1 MIKIVDWAKR
11 HDNIVVFFVIL
22 VSILGISLNVKITAS
37 DELWN
42 FQNIYKIYNGL
53 EIYEDAN
60 IIITPLFFYVGNFL
74 FKLFG
79 ANFFVFR
86 IYNIMIDLV
95 LFFSTYILC
104 KKIKFSKKMSLII
117 VFILMSIYNFCLI
130 RAMANYN
137 ILALAFF
144 VIGFINILKEK
155 MTVKDY
161 IFQGIMMFLI
171 FATKQNIGVYYILA
185 SIILQLIK
193 KEEMKEKIKNTSI
206 ELGVFIILTLALFI
220 FLIINNNFS
229 GFINYTFMG
238 IREFG
243 NKNISVEFIY
253 FVQFISIMLIDIIAS
268 YVLIKKIKIDKEK
281 VEILKKFNIFAFFLI
296 FTIVPI
302 MNLAHF
308 LIGSYLYLIAL
319 AYIISI
325 ILKDILPKNEKLI
338 KIIVTVMLII
348 IISFSIYQF
357 ISWSIYINSDGYMYE
372 YNDPFYGGIVD
383 KDTIEKIEIVEE
395 YINNNDRKVIILSG
409 ESAMYMVPLKQN
421 NGKMD
426 LAFKGNLGREGEQGL
441 IEEIKELTNTNILI
455 EKDEENVHEQE
466 SELVR
471 EYIMENLMYNGEI
484 GDFLIYSTE

>member
-206 ELGVFIILTLALFI
+206 ELGVFIILTLALSI

-229 GFINYTFMG
+229 
-238 IREFG
+238 
-243 NKNISVEFIY
+243 
-253 FVQFISIMLIDIIAS
+253 
-268 YVLIKKIKIDKEK
+268 
-281 VEILKKFNIFAFFLI
+281 
-296 FTIVPI
+296 
-302 MNLAHF
+302 
-308 LIGSYLYLIAL
+308 
-319 AYIISI
+319 
-325 ILKDILPKNEKLI
+325 
-338 KIIVTVMLII
+338 
-348 IISFSIYQF
+348 
-357 ISWSIYINSDGYMYE
+357 
-372 YNDPFYGGIVD
+372 
-383 KDTIEKIEIVEE
+383 
-395 YINNNDRKVIILSG
+395 
-409 ESAMYMVPLKQN
+409 
-421 NGKMD
+421 
-426 LAFKGNLGREGEQGL
+426 
-441 IEEIKELTNTNILI
+441 
-455 EKDEENVHEQE
+455 
-466 SELVR
+466 
-471 EYIMENLMYNGEI
+471 
-484 GDFLIYSTE
+484 